1 MDLYTLVLDD
11 HKQVKMLKLVS
22 ALEDVFNSENNIAV
36 EQFERA
42 LAKDKVYENKV
53 VSLDGVR
60 VV

>member
-1 MDLYTLVLDD
+1 
-11 HKQVKMLKLVS
+11 MLKLVS